1 MKKERILIAQD
12 NSLLNEICSDFTYFK
27 PLLTNLKTIYES
39 LEIGPFSNQ
48 VYKEIVYSGTAG
60 ISEIFR
66 SSIESDIKST
76 GVIKSIIKD
85 NIRSGSET
93 LLNQFV
99 VYVSELKKFKPDN
112 FTRVKRLNL
121 KHISFIDNGFIIT
134 SEDKEQILE
143 SECRIYLE
151 NEKEKEFFENL
162 KNFIDAYDKVNENLE
177 KLQFRFSYNQ
187 GKGMKGIENVFLNL
201 TEDGYSINPYSIKF
215 ATNYIENNLKFR

>member
-12 NSLLNEICSDFTYFK
+12 NSLLNEICSDLTYFK
-27 PLLTNLKTIYES
+27 PLLANLKTIYES

-99 VYVSELKKFKPDN
+99 VYVSELKKLKPDT
-112 FTRVKRLNL
+112 FTRLKRLNL
-121 KHISFIDNGFIIT
+121 KYISFNDKGFVIT
-134 SEDKEQILE
+134 SEDKENILE
-143 SECRIYLE
+143 YLCRIYIETDYEHEIYEALLKFLDAFNDFDKNVVELGIINNANANKLGVIAEIFLLPE
-151 NEKEKEFFENL
+151 NGK
-162 KNFIDAYDKVNENLE
+162 YKVNPE
-177 KLQFRFSYNQ
+177 
-187 GKGMKGIENVFLNL
+187 
-201 TEDGYSINPYSIKF
+201 SIRWAINRKAF
-215 ATNYIENNLKFR
+215 M